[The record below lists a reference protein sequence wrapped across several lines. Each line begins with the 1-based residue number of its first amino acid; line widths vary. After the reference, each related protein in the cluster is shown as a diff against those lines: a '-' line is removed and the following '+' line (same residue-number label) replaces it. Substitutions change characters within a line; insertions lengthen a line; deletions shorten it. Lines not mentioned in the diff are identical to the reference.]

1 MIQAWSVWKENRAL
15 ELIDTNIGETF
26 VVSEVLRCMH
36 VSLLCVQQNPED
48 RPTMASVILMLGSTE
63 MELGEPKEPGF
74 ISKNV
79 STESNSSTNAKDCSS
94 VNEMTITLLDAR

>member
-1 MIQAWSVWKENRAL
+1 MWKEDKAL
-15 ELIDTNIGETF
+15 DLIDSNIGETLA
-26 VVSEVLRCMH
+26 VSEVLGCMH

-74 ISKNV
+74 ISGNV
-79 STESNSSTNAKDCSS
+79 STESNLKTNQKDYSSSNQ
-94 VNEMTITLLDAR
+94 MTISLLDAR

>member
-1 MIQAWSVWKENRAL
+1 VWKEDRAL
-15 ELIDTNIGETF
+15 DLIDSNIGETL

-48 RPTMASVILMLGSTE
+48 RPTMASVILMLGSSE
-63 MELGEPKEPGF
+63 KELGEPKEPGF

-79 STESNSSTNAKDCSS
+79 SSETNSITNPKDCCSS
-94 VNEMTITLLDAR
+94 VNEVTISLLDAR